1 MRLMEYRMLYHPNE
15 LNHGIHITV
24 QPILQGTLMRGH
36 PHTRGHFLI
45 TTPYLH
51 HVKEPVMK
59 GHLSCR
65 DTFSWIL
72 ECPLKTGFT
81 VLVCMA
87 SVLYP
92 IRFVIIHM
100 KSEDICEYTTQYYL
114 THKTPDPC
122 YLILFSPRP
131 RWPVDALHHL
141 DPPSSHLPSRR
152 KWLNYSPNYR
162 TNQPKPPL
170 LLHIDPT
177 LALHS
182 QPRQYCLYFLR
193 NCLAN

>member
-1 MRLMEYRMLYHPNE
+1 MEYRLKYNPSFRD
-15 LNHGIHITV
+15 
-24 QPILQGTLMRGH
+24 TLMRGH
-36 PHTRGHFLI
+36 FVKTM
-45 TTPYLH
+45 PYLP

-87 SVLYP
+87 SGLYP

-100 KSEDICEYTTQYYL
+100 KSEDICEYTMRYYL
-114 THKTPDPC
+114 SHKTPDPC

-131 RWPVDALHHL
+131 RWPVEDLALHHL
-141 DPPSSHLPSRR
+141 DPPSSHFPSRR
-152 KWLNYSPNYR
+152 K
-162 TNQPKPPL
+162 
-170 LLHIDPT
+170 
-177 LALHS
+177 
-182 QPRQYCLYFLR
+182 
-193 NCLAN
+193 